1 MLEALGA
8 VFDLR
13 GFLIVALIFMPL
25 ERVFALRKGQSVFR
39 SRWRNDLV
47 YHLLNPVVVKG
58 GLLVLTVVA
67 LALSQFVVPRP
78 LRVWIGLQPL
88 WLQAVVVTVV
98 ADLGFYLV
106 HRLFHGVPGLWKFH
120 AVHHSI
126 EEMDWLAAARVHPI
140 DQILTKGTGLM
151 AVFALGFSAEAI
163 AVHAAVYSI
172 QSFFVHANL
181 KFRGGPLRWLMATPE
196 FHHWHHANEPQ
207 AHNRNYAGQI
217 PLWDLLFGTLHMPPN
232 RMPSRYGVDEP
243 VPATY
248 FAQLAYPFRGLG
260 LAEFAGNAASESA
273 AKGPRLQLR
282 NGALGHRGSRC
293 VGAPGQ
299 TGPKRLRAWSRSC
312 WRVGAARRRPI
323 NNA

>member
-25 ERVFALRKGQSVFR
+25 ERVFTLREGQRVFR

-47 YHLLNPVVVKG
+47 YHLLNPVVIKG
-58 GLLVLTVVA
+58 GLLVLTVAA
-67 LALSQFVVPRP
+67 LALSQLVVPRA
-78 LRVWIGLQPL
+78 LRVWIAGQPL
-88 WLQAVVVTVV
+88 WLQAAAVTAV

-106 HRLFHGVPGLWKFH
+106 HRMFHRIPRLWNFH

-140 DQILTKGTGLM
+140 DQILTKGTGSM
-151 AVFALGFSAEAI
+151 VVFALGFSAEAI

-181 KFRGGPLRWLMATPE
+181 QFRCGPLRWLVATPE

-207 AHNRNYAGQI
+207 AYNKNYAGQL
-217 PLWDLLFGTLHMPPN
+217 PVWDLLLGTLHMPPN
-232 RMPSRYGVDEP
+232 QMPSRYGVDDP

-248 FAQLAYPFRGLG
+248 FAQLAYPFRGLR
-260 LAEFAGNAASESA
+260 LAQVRRYVAAPGSQVKSA
-273 AKGPRLQLR
+273 ETPVGPR
-282 NGALGHRGSRC
+282 
-293 VGAPGQ
+293 P
-299 TGPKRLRAWSRSC
+299 
-312 WRVGAARRRPI
+312 
-323 NNA
+323 